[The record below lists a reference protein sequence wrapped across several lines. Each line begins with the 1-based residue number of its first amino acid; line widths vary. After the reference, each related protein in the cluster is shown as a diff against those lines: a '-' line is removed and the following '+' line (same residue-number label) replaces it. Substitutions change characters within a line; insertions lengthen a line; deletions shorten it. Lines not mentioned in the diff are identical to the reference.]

1 RPGRRATRSSS
12 GRAPGP
18 ACGRRRCR
26 RGAGRATPPPA
37 TRSPRW
43 RSSDRAS
50 RGLPRGAGTARPP
63 GGLRVHGDRRKSKGP
78 PGRSGIRG
86 DASSLEANRIAS
98 SLGLDDDRARSD
110 PPAPCRAAKL
120 AVTPR
125 PSPLI
130 RIMATVV
137 IDIETTGA
145 SWDSFDDAQRTY
157 LLRNARSEEERE
169 RMPEMLSLW
178 PFTGKIIAV
187 AMLNTDSR
195 RGRVWYEK
203 NDGREEEV
211 SEDRL
216 FTFIGDTEPVF
227 LTEFWKAMRRFQR
240 FVTFNG
246 RTFDGPF
253 LMLRSAAL
261 GVTVTR
267 NLVGYRYAI
276 RPHTDLLEVIS
287 FFGATRKWN
296 LDFACKA
303 FGVESPKEQGMDGYS
318 VGPYYRAGRV
328 REIALYCRRD
338 VEATARL
345 YGKMEKTLLPA
356 LETR

>member
-1 RPGRRATRSSS
+1 
-12 GRAPGP
+12 
-18 ACGRRRCR
+18 
-26 RGAGRATPPPA
+26 
-37 TRSPRW
+37 
-43 RSSDRAS
+43 
-50 RGLPRGAGTARPP
+50 
-63 GGLRVHGDRRKSKGP
+63 V
-78 PGRSGIRG
+78 
-86 DASSLEANRIAS
+86 
-98 SLGLDDDRARSD
+98 
-110 PPAPCRAAKL
+110 
-120 AVTPR
+120 
-125 PSPLI
+125 
-130 RIMATVV
+130 ATVV
-137 IDIETTGA
+137 LDIETTGVP
-145 SWDSFDDAQRTY
+145 WDSFDDAQRTY

-303 FGVESPKEQGMDGYS
+303 FGVESPKEQGMDGFT
-318 VGPYYRAGRV
+318 VGPFYRAGRV
-328 REIALYCRRD
+328 REIARYCRRD
-338 VEATARL
+338 VEATAGLFRKL
-345 YGKMEKTLLPA
+345 ERTLLPA

>member
-1 RPGRRATRSSS
+1 
-12 GRAPGP
+12 
-18 ACGRRRCR
+18 
-26 RGAGRATPPPA
+26 
-37 TRSPRW
+37 
-43 RSSDRAS
+43 
-50 RGLPRGAGTARPP
+50 
-63 GGLRVHGDRRKSKGP
+63 V
-78 PGRSGIRG
+78 
-86 DASSLEANRIAS
+86 
-98 SLGLDDDRARSD
+98 
-110 PPAPCRAAKL
+110 
-120 AVTPR
+120 
-125 PSPLI
+125 
-130 RIMATVV
+130 ATVV
-137 IDIETTGA
+137 LDIETAGQ
-145 SWDSFDDAQRTY
+145 SWDDLDDAQRTY
-157 LLRNARSEEERE
+157 LARNARTEEEKE
-169 RMPEMLSLW
+169 RLPEMMSLW

-187 AMLNTDSR
+187 AMLNPDSG

-203 NDGREEEV
+203 NDARAEEK
-211 SEDRL
+211 SADGL
-216 FTFIGDTEPVF
+216 FQFIGDTETAF
-227 LTEFWKAMRRFQR
+227 LEEFWRAMRRFHR

-246 RTFDGPF
+246 RGFDGPF

-287 FFGATRKWN
+287 FFGASRKWN
-296 LDFACKA
+296 LDFACKV

-345 YGKMEKTLLPA
+345 YEKMEKTLLPA